1 MAIFCGIIVL
11 FLERSIG
18 HKVEDD
24 RVEYYLPPCVGCA
37 FANYFGNA
45 GYSLVAIA
53 IILLSIAYIFKVL
66 KPFRGFK

>member
-18 HKVEDD
+18 QKVDND

-45 GYSLVAIA
+45 GQHFVAIV

-66 KPFRGFK
+66 KPFSGFK